1 MKKVLFIAMLML
13 GVTSQAQTAVKPELK
28 KVYNLDEE
36 RKALESDSNTGSTA
50 IYHGVSYPVY
60 ISAGGKLY
68 INVISKKSGKPY
80 RKYIQ

>member
-13 GVTSQAQTAVKPELK
+13 GVASQAQTATKPELK

-36 RKALESDSNTGSTA
+36 KKASEVDSNTGSTA

-60 ISAGGKLY
+60 ISSGGKLY

-80 RKYIQ
+80 RKYIK